1 MEKRE
6 THNEEQKTQIQ
17 VKELGSRLKSIRE
30 AQGLSIADVSN
41 VTKIQKHYLAA
52 IEDGDLEHLPKGPYV
67 RSFVRQYCEHLSA
80 PDIWKSYDVITKR
93 QKAAAPPIP
102 AGDETNYSDSRKIF
116 KPRSF
121 LWLYLLIALSLGA
134 AAWITW
140 QYRGDIK
147 TSATSPIDGG
157 TAGTAREQEPQRQEA
172 PLSAD
177 EVLTPV
183 SADAVSKDEKVDLSW
198 MDGKQMQPSTKA
210 ADGAGSP
217 APQAGASGQN
227 APSRSVKVTAENSYV
242 WMKISQGEK
251 ILFEGTVKPGEY
263 KEYEVGSSL
272 PIRVRVGKPGST
284 SIEWEGK
291 KIFPVA
297 PGSNPATKFFW
308 PDGKISDS

>member
-1 MEKRE
+1 MEKKE

-17 VKELGSRLKSIRE
+17 IKELGSRLKSIRE

-41 VTKIQKHYLAA
+41 VTKIQKHYLSA
-52 IEDGDLEHLPKGPYV
+52 IEDGDLDHLPKGPYV
-67 RSFVRQYCEHLSA
+67 RSFVRQYCDHLSA

-93 QKAAAPPIP
+93 QKATAPLIT
-102 AGDETNYSDSRKIF
+102 AGDETNYSDSPKIF

-134 AAWITW
+134 AGWITW

-157 TAGTAREQEPQRQEA
+157 TTGTVREQKPEEQQV

-177 EVLTPV
+177 EAVPPASGDV
-183 SADAVSKDEKVDLSW
+183 VSKDGQTDLSW
-198 MDGKQMQPSTKA
+198 MDGKQPMQVTDSAEA
-210 ADGAGSP
+210 AKVT
-217 APQAGASGQN
+217 APQTGASKQAAG
-227 APSRSVKVTAENSYV
+227 PRSLKVTAESAYV
-242 WMKISQGEK
+242 WMKISRGDK
-251 ILFEGTVKPGEY
+251 ILFEGTMKPGEF
-263 KEYEVGSSL
+263 KEYEVSSGL
-272 PIRVRVGKPGST
+272 PIRVRIGKPGST
-284 SIEWEGK
+284 SILWEGK
-291 KIFPVA
+291 KIFPIA